1 MKVSL
6 EITLYPL
13 TDGYKESVKDFLRKL
28 NTYKDIEITTNGIST
43 QVFGEYDAVMTA
55 YTESLKLSFESG
67 VPIAAVSKIINT
79 HLPPDRWDSSQWT

>member
-28 NTYKDIEITTNGIST
+28 NTYDDIEVITNGIST
-43 QVFGEYDAVMTA
+43 QVFGEYDLVMTA

-67 VPIAAVSKIINT
+67 VPIAAVSKIINS
-79 HLPPDRWDSSQWT
+79 HLPPDRWDSSQWI